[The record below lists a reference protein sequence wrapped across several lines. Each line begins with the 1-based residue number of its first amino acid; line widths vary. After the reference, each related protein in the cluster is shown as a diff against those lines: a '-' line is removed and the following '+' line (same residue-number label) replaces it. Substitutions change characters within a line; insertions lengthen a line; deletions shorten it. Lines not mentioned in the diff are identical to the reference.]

1 MSSIQNNKDIAVNF
15 LKLVV
20 AGEVDKAYNEYVDIN
35 GKHHNTY
42 FPAGFSVLKEGMK
55 ENHVQ
60 FPDKQ
65 FSVKNVLGDG
75 NLVAAHSHLAFKE
88 GEPGMIVVHLFRFEN
103 GKIVE
108 MWDCGQAIQA
118 DSPNKDGAF

>member
-1 MSSIQNNKDIAVNF
+1 MSSVQNNKDIAVKF

-20 AGEVDKAYNEYVDIN
+20 AGEIDKAYNEYVDIN
-35 GKHHNTY
+35 RKHHNTY
-42 FPAGFSVLKEGMK
+42 FPAGISVLKEGMK

-75 NLVAAHSHLAFKE
+75 NLVATHSHLTFKA
-88 GEPGMIVVHLFRFEN
+88 GEPGMIVVHLFRFKN
-103 GKIVE
+103 NKIVE
-108 MWDCGQAIQA
+108 MWDCGQPIQV